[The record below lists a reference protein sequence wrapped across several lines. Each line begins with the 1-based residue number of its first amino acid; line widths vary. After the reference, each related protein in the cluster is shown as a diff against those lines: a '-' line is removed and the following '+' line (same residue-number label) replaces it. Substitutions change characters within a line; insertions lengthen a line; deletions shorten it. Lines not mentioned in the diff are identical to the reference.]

1 MFQNDFPG
9 SILFNLANFS
19 TSLTGSAP
27 GLRIKKIGI
36 VASESSTDPERTSLK
51 LSLESISTKD
61 SPEGKAFLMKLVNAY
76 VILSGLRHLKTRSF
90 LKGI

>member
-27 GLRIKKIGI
+27 GLRMKKIGI
-36 VASESSTDPERTSLK
+36 VESESSTDPERTSLK

-61 SPEGKAFLMKLVNAY
+61 SPAGNATLMKLVKAY
-76 VILSGLRHLKTRSF
+76 VILSGLRHLRTSSF